1 MCSDPSFP
9 RLGQMLIEYD
19 HPWKKLSEE
28 FGPHTK
34 SVTEALLS
42 LLMVYPRRNLSAD
55 QWRSAQLLSLLA
67 SPAAM
72 LSPAC
77 CDTMACEYLSMEAM
91 ERWILSEYLL

>member
-1 MCSDPSFP
+1 MVNMNSCVV
-9 RLGQMLIEYD
+9 GQ
-19 HPWKKLSEE
+19 
-28 FGPHTK
+28 

-55 QWRSAQLLSLLA
+55 QCRNAQLLSLLA

-77 CDTMACEYLSMEAM
+77 CDTVCTSSTVQIHQLWVQLCGLAWLFDYVF
-91 ERWILSEYLL
+91 